1 MPRLTQFLLRHKLA
15 VVAAW
20 LAVLVAGGAAADPRC
35 GSWPGRPPPT
45 TGGW

>member
-20 LAVLVAGGAAADPRC
+20 LVVLVAGVAAAGAVPGAALP
-35 GSWPGRPPPT
+35 
-45 TGGW
+45 